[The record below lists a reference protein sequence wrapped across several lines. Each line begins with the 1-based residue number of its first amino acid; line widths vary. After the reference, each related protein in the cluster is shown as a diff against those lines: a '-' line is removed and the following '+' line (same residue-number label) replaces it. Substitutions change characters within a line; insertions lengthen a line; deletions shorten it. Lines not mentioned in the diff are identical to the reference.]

1 MDPITLG
8 LSAFAAAQA
17 AVKGVQA
24 CIKLGKDIS
33 EISSELGSFFKSSAQ
48 VEKSIE
54 EVQQKINTSDETD
67 QELVARVLDLKIKE
81 KKLKDDHNALKD
93 MIIYELGEPSL
104 WFDTMKMVDAIKLQR
119 QKEKTKDALIEQER
133 IHTAIDLK
141 RKKDREE
148 SQKRRN
154 RDQLLEIINKVV
166 IWTIAILI
174 GGATTIGLFYYMLG
188 KASALVIRNLGV

>member
-1 MDPITLG
+1 
-8 LSAFAAAQA
+8 
-17 AVKGVQA
+17 
-24 CIKLGKDIS
+24 
-33 EISSELGSFFKSSAQ
+33 
-48 VEKSIE
+48 
-54 EVQQKINTSDETD
+54 
-67 QELVARVLDLKIKE
+67 
-81 KKLKDDHNALKD
+81 

-119 QKEKTKDALIEQER
+119 QKERTKDALIEQER

-148 SQKRRN
+148 SQRRRN

>member
-33 EISSELGSFFKSSAQ
+33 EISSELGSFFRSSAQ

-119 QKEKTKDALIEQER
+119 QKERTKDALIEQER

-148 SQKRRN
+148 SQRRRN

>member
-24 CIKLGKDIS
+24 CIKLGKDIN

>member
-33 EISSELGSFFKSSAQ
+33 EISSELGSFFRSSAQ

-141 RKKDREE
+141 KKKDREE
-148 SQKRRN
+148 SQRRRN

>member
-1 MDPITLG
+1 M
-8 LSAFAAAQA
+8 
-17 AVKGVQA
+17 
-24 CIKLGKDIS
+24 
-33 EISSELGSFFKSSAQ
+33 
-48 VEKSIE
+48 
-54 EVQQKINTSDETD
+54 
-67 QELVARVLDLKIKE
+67 DLKIKE

-119 QKEKTKDALIEQER
+119 QKERTKDALIEQER

-148 SQKRRN
+148 SQRRRN

-188 KASALVIRNLGV
+188 KEQVEDFKDFSKGLGDE

>member
-24 CIKLGKDIS
+24 CIKLGKDIN

-119 QKEKTKDALIEQER
+119 QKERTKDALIEQER

-148 SQKRRN
+148 SQRRRN

>member
-119 QKEKTKDALIEQER
+119 QKERTKDALIEQER

-148 SQKRRN
+148 SQRRRN